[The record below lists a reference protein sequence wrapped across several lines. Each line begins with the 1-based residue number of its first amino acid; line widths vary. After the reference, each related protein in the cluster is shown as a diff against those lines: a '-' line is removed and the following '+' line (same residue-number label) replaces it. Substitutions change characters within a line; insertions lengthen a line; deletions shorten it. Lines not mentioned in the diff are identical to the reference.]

1 VTFEVREEAVGI
13 GQDDSIAKYG
23 IGESVGRAGEVLEDD
38 YGIAVMPDH
47 FVDIVTGIDPS
58 KYGGRIGTGLGFG
71 ADGRPVLAAPPSAMG
86 GTKTLHGNTNNMNT
100 NNPEDHDAVA
110 ALENEDEEALENA
123 DLSEGKGIIRGRN
136 GRPPMKVSTTI
147 RRLEILAE
155 IMYVPL
161 EGLVDARAARQSVRA
176 LQPRQV
182 VILGQDRQKKKKT
195 HKPSK
200 EKGGLFTGEAALLA
214 DAVRSLTIAKE
225 DDGDEKR
232 RNTIFAPNDGE
243 TAELNVGH
251 AAYSVRLIDTPYQ
264 KKRKTDEDGN
274 ESSSSSSTEQ
284 EEEPEST
291 EPFEAQM
298 GECTVSLL
306 DCVATGQKV
315 ALDGSLVLAP
325 HAPSARQQKQKQ
337 KERNIMVSDGDVLLT
352 DLRSEVIA
360 QGMKADYRYVQKQ
373 LLFLH
378 DHNEC

>member
-1 VTFEVREEAVGI
+1 
-13 GQDDSIAKYG
+13 
-23 IGESVGRAGEVLEDD
+23 
-38 YGIAVMPDH
+38 
-47 FVDIVTGIDPS
+47 
-58 KYGGRIGTGLGFG
+58 
-71 ADGRPVLAAPPSAMG
+71 MG
-86 GTKTLHGNTNNMNT
+86 GAKTLHSNSNNTNA

-123 DLSEGKGIIRGRN
+123 DLSEGNGIIRGRN

-232 RNTIFAPNDGE
+232 RDTIFAPNDGE

-360 QGMKADYRYVQKQ
+360 QGMKADYRYVQNNCC
-373 LLFLH
+373 FYMITM
-378 DHNEC
+378 NVSI